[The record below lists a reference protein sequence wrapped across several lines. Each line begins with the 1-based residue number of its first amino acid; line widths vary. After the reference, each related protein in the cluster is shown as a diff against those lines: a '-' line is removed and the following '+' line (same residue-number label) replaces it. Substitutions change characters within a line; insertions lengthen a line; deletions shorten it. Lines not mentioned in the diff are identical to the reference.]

1 VETYNCFILK
11 EYVFLMKFFQ
21 VLTTLT
27 VDKGLWH
34 IEELYL
40 VTDYMH
46 EEQFLLTATTPTV
59 YFNSGY

>member
-1 VETYNCFILK
+1 
-11 EYVFLMKFFQ
+11 MKFFQ